1 MKIQV
6 DDRRVSQFGNLA
18 CFDSNAVEYSAG
30 SSVFA
35 SDYYPDHSRAYYTVP
50 AYNDNTFLQK
60 MIVKCPF

>member
-18 CFDSNAVEYSAG
+18 CFDSNAVEYSTG

-35 SDYYPDHSRAYYTVP
+35 SDYFPDHSRASTTP